1 MVTLMLTLSLVSRS
15 VSVPPGNMVMH
26 AEVIRYVSVAQ
37 ADLDLATEV
46 ARSLLGSASIAIEW
60 HDCDA
65 RAAACDPS
73 NGVVSID
80 VRLIAAPREGHDD
93 ACCGAVVPDPR
104 GRMPVVLVYLPAID

>member
-93 ACCGAVVPDPR
+93 ACGAVVPDPR